1 MAGPAAI
8 IIGSIAAAT
17 GLAGMGIGLGQGA
30 KQRRAASQAKKESER
45 LMQQARNRMMQDEYE
60 NIKLPTESYDR
71 AFRSNVAQQRQALD
85 SLQGADAR
93 TLAAGVGKVGA
104 LGVAATEAQR
114 LQMGKDLYDLE
125 LKKAANA
132 ERIKDELV
140 GMDVGAAK
148 DAMGMSA
155 DKSQAAAASTMSA
168 IQSGIAGV
176 SALASSLPDYMKGAG
191 DRQAGKLSQ
200 SDTFKAL
207 GTVGADGTTTYGG
220 QVVIDPVTGKPV
232 QTLNPARGADYDV
245 NLKPGDTGYI
255 PEYVD
260 FIQGYTP
267 DQARAKI
274 GENIESIFGDK
285 KSFRQAKKED
295 FSNLTPEQLDAIKN
309 ILGIK

>member
-17 GLAGMGIGLGQGA
+17 GLAGMGIGLGQAA
-30 KQRRAASQAKKESER
+30 KQRRAASQSKKDSER
-45 LMQQARNRMMQDEYE
+45 LMQQARNRMMKDEFE

-104 LGVAATEAQR
+104 VGTAATEEQR
-114 LQMGKDLYDLE
+114 LQMGKDLYGLE
-125 LKKAANA
+125 LKKAENRN
-132 ERIKDELV
+132 RIQDELV

-148 DAMGMSA
+148 DEMNMSA
-155 DKSQAAAASTMSA
+155 DQREAAAASTMSA

-176 SALASSLPDYMKGAG
+176 SSLAGSLPDYMKNAG
-191 DRQAGKLSQ
+191 DRQAGALAESE
-200 SDTFKAL
+200 TFKAL
-207 GTVGADGTTTYGG
+207 GTVGKDGSTLYGG
-220 QVVIDPVTGKPV
+220 QVVINPDTGKAV
-232 QTLNPARGADYDV
+232 QTQNTARGVDYNLD
-245 NLKPGDTGYI
+245 LKPGDTGYL

-260 FIQGYTP
+260 FMQGYTR
-267 DQARAKI
+267 DEAVSKI
-274 GENIESIFGDK
+274 GGNIESIFGDK
-285 KSFRQAKKED
+285 KSFREAKKED
-295 FSNLTPEQLDAIKN
+295 FAKLTPKQLEAIKK